1 MSRAQIKEGIYSTLL
16 ARTDLFTLLGPVTA
30 QCRRVYN
37 GWPQTQPKLSGTEP
51 DEGWCIFYEEQ
62 TVTPREITYED
73 VYYDFHFFVTRLS
86 LAEDCIDIID
96 DIWNW
101 KIAGQNS
108 LFYGERLVIYSRRI
122 HLVEGFDEETHLY
135 HKVARVLMR
144 MVKSPFSS

>member
-16 ARTDLFTLLGPVTA
+16 ARTDLLALLGPVSA
-30 QCRRVYN
+30 DQRRLYA
-37 GWPQTQPKLSGTEP
+37 GWPQTQPKLTGTEP
-51 DEGWCIFYEEQ
+51 DEGWMVIYEEQ
-62 TVTPREITYED
+62 TVTPRELTYED
-73 VYYDFHFFVTRLS
+73 VYYDFHMFVTRLS

-122 HLVEGFDEETHLY
+122 HLVEGWDEETHLY

-144 MVKSPFSS
+144 MVKTPFS